1 MVHRVIKPSPTPDLL
16 SLARDVLRQTEE
28 ITKYLEGNGFS
39 VPLSL
44 QGRRAHLKPRKDLT
58 LLADGPKRFWRQLCG
73 FSWDLG
79 AFQVALDSEFFT
91 LIPAVDRTE
100 RIVRQLIAYGVF
112 AEHEAGMVSHP
123 PASLAMQGEEF
134 RCFVHCSMRERL
146 KSSAANGFY
155 LQSGSSEEAN
165 GNQDSIAKQHGTG
178 AYEQVAKDPEHSEI
192 FARAM
197 AGWKKCKVSPQIVHI
212 LPVSR
217 TMFKPTGLLL
227 FGLAGGEWILMG
239 LCEARANYLEYLT
252 VNVQHNDILQDSFD
266 WANRKGTVIDVEGSN
281 RHISRDFARRYP
293 HLTFIVQDTNRD
305 MLRQG
310 AVKLT
315 DDIRDRVSFMEHSFF
330 ESQPPIQ
337 GVNACAFLLQQCAH
351 NWAGPDVVAIFK
363 ALVSGLESAGPD
375 TPLLINEIILPG
387 RGEWPRHQER
397 LARQTDIAMMAVHG
411 AKERTRAEFE
421 ALLKE
426 ADPRYEIRTVFDD
439 GPLGVLELA
448 MFLGDAVG
456 GNRVDVGCP
465 KAQLEVLDDGTFLP
479 SSITGQAI
487 LKSL

>member
-1 MVHRVIKPSPTPDLL
+1 MVHRVIKPSPTPDLV

-134 RCFVHCSMRERL
+134 RCFVHYSMRERL

-197 AGWKKCKVSPQIVHI
+197 AGWKK
-212 LPVSR
+212 L
-217 TMFKPTGLLL
+217 
-227 FGLAGGEWILMG
+227 
-239 LCEARANYLEYLT
+239 
-252 VNVQHNDILQDSFD
+252 NVQHNDLLQDSFD
-266 WANRKGTVIDVEGSN
+266 RANRKGTAIDVGGSN
-281 RHISRDFARRYP
+281 GHISRDFARRYP

-363 ALVSGLESAGPD
+363 ALVSGLESAGTD

-387 RGEWPRHQER
+387 RGEWSRHQER
-397 LARQTDIAMMAVHG
+397 LARQMDIAMMAVHG
-411 AKERTRAEFE
+411 AKERTRAELE

-465 KAQLEVLDDGTFLP
+465 KAQFEVVDDGTLLP
-479 SSITGQAI
+479 SSITGQTI